1 MKEEEDNMDLN
12 EVLTRLELEDKIN
25 KLKDICNAGYC
36 EIEEFESFDEDAFES
51 IDMDWKHKA
60 KPYIEKETGKI
71 IFIEILGMDEIVNGC
86 KIVRPYEGTDSEI
99 DAIYEKISVSK
110 KCLVPVIGSA
120 CLLAF
125 SIFITLF
132 GIIMGFVENYIT
144 GFFSF
149 AYYMSPLFIFVT
161 VSFIALKISLKKGQ
175 Q

>member
-1 MKEEEDNMDLN
+1 MTLN
-12 EVLTRLELEDKIN
+12 EVLTNLELEEKVH

-36 EIEEFESFDEDAFES
+36 EIEEFDSFNGDAYQL
-51 IDMDWKHKA
+51 IAMDWKPQA

-71 IFIEILGMDEIVNGC
+71 LFIEVLGMDEIVNGC
-86 KIVRPYEGTDSEI
+86 RIVKPFEGSDSEI
-99 DAIYEKISVSK
+99 DAIYKRIKVPK
-110 KCLVPVIGSA
+110 KRLGLIIGSA

-149 AYYMSPLFIFVT
+149 AYYMSPLFIFIT
-161 VSFIALKISLKKGQ
+161 VSLIALTISLRKGQ
-175 Q
+175 R

>member
-1 MKEEEDNMDLN
+1 MVEEDNMDLN
-12 EVLTRLELEDKIN
+12 EVLKNLELKDKIN

-36 EIEEFESFDEDAFES
+36 EIEEFDSFDEDDFEL
-51 IDMDWKHKA
+51 IEMDWKHIA

-71 IFIEILGMDEIVNGC
+71 LFIEILGMDEVVNGC
-86 KIVRPYEGTDSEI
+86 RIVRPYEGTDNEI
-99 DAIYEKISVSK
+99 DAIYKKISVPK
-110 KCLVPVIGSA
+110 KCLLPVIGSA

-125 SIFITLF
+125 SVFITLF
-132 GIIMGFVENYIT
+132 GVIMGFVENYIT

-161 VSFIALKISLKKGQ
+161 VSFIALTISLKKGQ